1 MGIKMLEKL
10 SEKRNDVIGRSE
22 LKLSALVESG
32 TPSRGD
38 ALKAVSDWLKVEAN
52 RISIVKI
59 EPSFG
64 SPKSLIHV
72 RVYDSPHTLMLFEP
86 RYRLVRLGVIQAE
99 KDKGKA
105 AA

>member
-1 MGIKMLEKL
+1 MLEKL

-22 LKLSALVESG
+22 LRLSATVEGG
-32 TPSRGD
+32 TPSRGEV
-38 ALKAVSDWLKVEAN
+38 LKAVSDWLKIDAN

-72 RVYDSPHTLMLFEP
+72 RVYDSPQTLMFVEP
-86 RYRLVRLGVIQAE
+86 RYRLVRMGVIQAE
-99 KDKGKA
+99 KGKGKA

>member
-1 MGIKMLEKL
+1 MLEKL
-10 SEKRNDVIGRSE
+10 YEKRNDLIGRTE
-22 LKLSALVESG
+22 LKLVATVDGG

-38 ALKAVSDWLKVEAN
+38 VLNTVSDWLKIDAN

-64 SPKSLIHV
+64 SPKSVIYV
-72 RVYDSPHTLMLFEP
+72 RVYDSPQTLRLFEP

-99 KDKGKA
+99 KGKA
-105 AA
+105 A